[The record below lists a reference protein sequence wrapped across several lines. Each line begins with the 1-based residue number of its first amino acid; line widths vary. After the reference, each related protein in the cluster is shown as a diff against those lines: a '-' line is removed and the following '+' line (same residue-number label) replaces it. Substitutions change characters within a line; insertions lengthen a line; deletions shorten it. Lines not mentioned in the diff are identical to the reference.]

1 MSGIRRS
8 GSVVGQP
15 NILIIMVDQLN
26 GMLFDLASDPYE
38 MQNLANDPAYAIKMA
53 HFTTLLNARWDLER
67 FDAEVRESQ
76 ARRHIVYAALR
87 QGHYYPWDYQPLQL
101 AS

>member
-1 MSGIRRS
+1 
-8 GSVVGQP
+8 
-15 NILIIMVDQLN
+15 
-26 GMLFDLASDPYE
+26 
-38 MQNLANDPAYAIKMA
+38 MQNLADDPAYADKMA
-53 HFTTLLNARWDLER
+53 HFNGLMNTRWDLER

-101 AS
+101 ASERYMLNHMDLNILEETKRSLRGE